1 MDNLLIICYLLSV
14 YMNYMFSVFFT
25 VEISPNT
32 FEYQPGPGV
41 PVKKIVMPTG
51 QHNNVCNAIKF
62 NSNY

>member
-1 MDNLLIICYLLSV
+1 MKTLACSLLFVKRLHELHV
-14 YMNYMFSVFFT
+14 LGVFV

-51 QHNNVCNAIKF
+51 QYNMFVIQ
-62 NSNY
+62 